1 MKNKLNKG
9 KNCIGQ
15 IVYDSEDNKGIII
28 DFFIENSKKSKVVI
42 QYEDGTQHIR
52 EKYAVQKG
60 IFKKPYLDDIATR
73 LQTEQWKYIPNFNNR
88 YIISK
93 EGQIKSAT
101 GVNKGKIL
109 TPSLDTN
116 KYQIICLQ
124 TDTGKK
130 SRKLCRVHRLMA
142 ETFIRPLKEDEE
154 INHINGNKSDN
165 SISNLEII
173 SRNSNNKK
181 YIDFIELG
189 LTEKELLDIKTKCL
203 ENNITLKQYI
213 LQKLKE

>member
-1 MKNKLNKG
+1 
-9 KNCIGQ
+9 
-15 IVYDSEDNKGIII
+15 
-28 DFFIENSKKSKVVI
+28 
-42 QYEDGTQHIR
+42 
-52 EKYAVQKG
+52 
-60 IFKKPYLDDIATR
+60 
-73 LQTEQWKYIPNFNNR
+73 
-88 YIISK
+88 
-93 EGQIKSAT
+93 
-101 GVNKGKIL
+101 
-109 TPSLDTN
+109 
-116 KYQIICLQ
+116 
-124 TDTGKK
+124 
-130 SRKLCRVHRLMA
+130 MA